1 MAAVTGMAG
10 SVSWA
15 NGSTGSNNAQ
25 FTSNSTTGGVPIRFT
40 LNLNGDEFDTTAFAT
55 TDPASDF
62 LKGLSSWDGE
72 FEILTPTAEI
82 GNQGLVTF
90 SAGYTTNLASWD
102 LSVERDVHEATAFG
116 STAKAY
122 IPGRYVWGGTFRGFL
137 DDTTAAAAVGNSSE
151 PATLTLK
158 YSERTT
164 TDATFSG
171 SAFTTRADIVASPAE
186 INTIGY
192 SFRGSGALT
201 HSTPSTGNNF
211 ISTGALTGDSAGT
224 LTLTSTTS
232 RTYSGS
238 AFWKSI
244 NMSVTATGLI
254 VVRIGFQGT
263 GALTIS

>member
-15 NGSTGSNNAQ
+15 NGSTGSNHTQ

-40 LNLNGDEFDTTAFAT
+40 LNLNADEYDTTSFA
-55 TDPASDF
+55 ASDPTSLF

-82 GNQGLVTF
+82 GSNGLVTF
-90 SAGYTTNLASWD
+90 SPGYTANISAYD
-102 LSVERDVHEATAFG
+102 LEVERNVHEVTAFG
-116 STAKAY
+116 ATAKTF
-122 IPGRYVWGGTFRGFL
+122 IPGVYRWGGSFRGFL
-137 DDTTAAAAVGNSSE
+137 DDTTAAAAVANSSE
-151 PATLTLK
+151 PASLTLK

-171 SAFTTRADIVASPAE
+171 TAFTTRADIGVSPLE
-186 INTIGY
+186 VNTIGY

-201 HSTPSTGNNF
+201 HSTPTTGDNF
-211 ISTGALTGDSAGT
+211 ITTGALTGDTAGT

-232 RTYSGS
+232 RTYAGS

-244 NMSVTATGLI
+244 SLSVTAGGLTVI
-254 VVRIGFQGT
+254 RIGFQGT
-263 GALTIS
+263 STLTIS